1 MQGTFGAKYSTR
13 NRRDFKAKQKVEKKM
28 TSVTVIPDIHAD
40 PSRLHASLDAA
51 TGSNVAFLGDFI
63 DAGNSVE
70 MPDDASVL
78 RKVRSLVDQ
87 EGALAVMG
95 NHELNAILF
104 HRRDKKGAPLR
115 CHSSKNVSQHASFLD
130 TIGFATPASIE
141 WTEWFLNL
149 PLWIE
154 LDGLRL
160 VHACWDQIAIDIVKE
175 RRPDGRLTVDD
186 LEELSHK
193 ESEFSRAVET
203 LTSGPEVELPDN
215 FWFYDSKGVKRNK
228 VRLAWWKKLEGS
240 WRDLALAVP
249 DVTQLPDTSVSGV
262 DSLTVYGEGNSPVL
276 VGHYKMKGNPL
287 IESENAG
294 CLDYPENPCIYH
306 WSGERVLSND
316 SIDVLKGS
324 K

>member
-1 MQGTFGAKYSTR
+1 
-13 NRRDFKAKQKVEKKM
+13 M
-28 TSVTVIPDIHAD
+28 TSLAVIPDIHAD

-63 DAGNSVE
+63 DAGNSVD

-130 TIGFATPASIE
+130 TIGFATPAAIE

-160 VHACWDQIAIDIVKE
+160 VHACWDQVSIDLIKS
-175 RRPDGRLTVDD
+175 RRPDGRLLAED
-186 LEELSHK
+186 LEEIALK
-193 ESEFSRAVET
+193 RTDFAKAVEV
-203 LTSGPEVELPDN
+203 LTSGPEVLLPGNHSFLDN
-215 FWFYDSKGVKRNK
+215 KRSRRRE
-228 VRLAWWKKLEGS
+228 VRLAWWKPQQGT
-240 WRDLALAVP
+240 WRELALAVP
-249 DVTQLPDTSVSGV
+249 NVTELPDTPVIGCDAISI
-262 DSLTVYGEGNSPVL
+262 YGDDQPPVL
-276 VGHYKMKGNPL
+276 VGHYKMKGEPR
-287 IESENAG
+287 IEVGQAA
-294 CLDYPENPCIYH
+294 CLDYPEFRCVYH
-306 WSGERVLSND
+306 WSGERQLTKDKLS
-316 SIDVLKGS
+316 VA
-324 K
+324 